1 MNYQVSLFDI
11 SLENKKSDSSKIKI
25 IAWNIQ
31 NSSVIRA
38 REQFKWIYDQNV
50 DIIVL
55 TEVKLSEG
63 FTLLKAEL
71 EMQNYGVLYKKSE
84 SYFTVVAIR
93 NYPYKHKEL
102 SINNVS
108 ERVNYLQL
116 ETPIGEIA
124 LIGVYAPTCSSD
136 VKKKSEKL
144 GFHFDLYNEIINGMC
159 RINSDAKIIVIGD
172 FNILEPNHK
181 PQYLNFSSYF
191 NCYEQFTR
199 KPFKDLYRHC
209 NGESMEYSWFGQGKY
224 QRLDHVF
231 TTCSILPYVK
241 IVKYLHEPRI
251 NGLSDHSALY
261 LEINV

>member
-1 MNYQVSLFDI
+1 MSLFNI
-11 SLENKKSDSSKIKI
+11 SLDSKKSDFSKIKI

-71 EMQNYGVLYKKSE
+71 EMQNYDIIYKKSD
-84 SYFTVVAIR
+84 SYFTVIAIR
-93 NYPYKHKEL
+93 SYPYKHKKL
-102 SINNVS
+102 NIDNVS
-108 ERVNYLQL
+108 ERVNCVQI
-116 ETPIGEIA
+116 ETPIGKIA

-136 VKKKSEKL
+136 EKKKSEKIM
-144 GFHFDLYNEIINGMC
+144 FHFELYNEIINRMWK
-159 RINSDAKIIVIGD
+159 INSDAKIIVIGD
-172 FNILEPNHK
+172 FNILEPNHQ
-181 PQYLNFSSYF
+181 PQYLNFFNYF

-199 KPFKDLYRHC
+199 KPFKDLYRC
-209 NGESMEYSWFGQGKY
+209 YNGETMEYSWIGQGKY

-231 TTCSILPYVK
+231 TTCNILQYVK
-241 IVKYLHEPRI
+241 MVKYLHEPRI
-251 NGLSDHSALY
+251 NRLSDHSALY
-261 LEINV
+261 LEINI